1 MSKINKKK
9 LLSLGLLTLG
19 VAGVTLS
26 TSASA
31 PAVNNQNQPISSRSA
46 TTSFTLLSTHSTNE
60 DVVNIVNFRNMLY
73 NIAANLSYSTIDSSI
88 VILSR
93 MNRDAEFLLSDSKIA
108 QYKINDTT
116 PEFATEI
123 DSLKD
128 LLDQT
133 IDTAQ
138 QIFYIY
144 QMYGYLQDPDF
155 GSTINGVFPGTKC
168 DDYYDEYNPGFLGTG
183 STFLHGYTNY
193 EVDFN
198 FWKIENH
205 PDKLRTKYG
214 DITPANWNFKILF
227 EGLEPVELLADGSYD
242 ITADKL
248 INFLS
253 GSNTNPQQ
261 KIQNIIEKFNNVIN
275 DFEINSNNINPS
287 KYGILKDK
295 TLEIIPQIK
304 SDKIFFEI
312 LKNKINLMMVEYF
325 SNILFDSYQYSEDDR
340 YGNIHDIKNTPVRYN
355 MNFGAKLSDLF
366 NTDASLDSSYNETLI
381 KRDVKTSLKF
391 MNSSEY
397 LKLMNFYKTLKNDF
411 NTYINTIVTQSQ
423 ADAKYQRGLEK
434 RFKDA
439 FVSDPNSEIGKES
452 NNTVFK
458 FNNQLY
464 QNGFMLQNAIDSEG
478 NYNIIKLMAESS
490 GIANTPEVGTRYW
503 PRTFRLYDE
512 TSGWNTV
519 TEEHYLNHYGYHNIP
534 IYKYYFDSSS
544 QTKLANSELI
554 KMKFSSIIKDQV
566 NYILQRGDSF
576 ERIYSSKLQTPFTL
590 VNNTKLDTFAF
601 DKNYLKYNDFGW
613 LGIIT
618 GKYNNFYYTHGS
630 PFTSHIQYYSLF
642 YDEFIKIAKDVY
654 KPLNKTSI
662 EQLKQRLQSFSEKYR
677 KYAGMIAQNWGSH
690 FNNIHN
696 MSRSAGQH
704 VIYETKVDPYENF
717 LDLFTE
723 VINEQVRKPKIY
735 EWINAIAQ
743 DALVDNNKF
752 LYSPILNN
760 FEDSIVDDQKQKI
773 IEPDEIVRLK
783 QFYNPMRGNFSY
795 QVQTLPSNSRYAR
808 KPLLPNNFK
817 YKWFDENILSSYD
830 VQGAANYN
838 AKLLQYEKILKLFK
852 NNYYGND
859 SIEAMQDYAYNNN
872 IIGNGSLIN
881 SAKINLTNNFLDD
894 ITINRQ
900 AELFKLIPG
909 LTAHERI
916 GLPGNIDELIESVFA
931 IRPELPYI
939 EESKKILEYIENV
952 PKIPVQ
958 QNIDVLDSLVEQLNV
973 QLSKIINSPQKNTIV
988 TQKNTLVTT
997 IVQLKEQKIANDIY
1011 SNAKDFVEKAES
1023 INNKHNDTR
1032 FIEDIEAQITLAR
1045 AEVAKVKD
1053 TSKLSELTLRLNQ
1066 LDAVIVAKKAIKVA
1080 VDLPQETNAV
1090 QLKQQVQAAQIELD
1104 KVPVGFQKTELQKI
1118 LNNLNSI
1125 ATQRQIDEGDR
1136 LVLNTLPATKL
1147 IIDLDKKPTL
1157 INRDN
1162 IKVTTIDGNLL
1173 PEGVTP
1179 TYEFNADD
1187 ESGIL
1192 KVILT
1197 LTKGTQKL
1205 VKPEEQFQLKTNA
1218 NYQDAQDL
1226 LIISKLIVS
1235 VDVID
1240 KAMIPS
1246 DVLDAN
1252 LTTKLANGEQL
1263 PNGIVVKYH
1272 KTPNNQNGTIDIIV
1286 TLERGNVTSKKPSQR
1301 VTGLWTPQDQINA
1314 ADLEILENI
1323 NPFINA
1329 DRKLFASDVNENNT
1343 SVFNNTDGVLLPE
1356 GVTVSLN
1363 FTPND
1368 DAATLEVIPTLYKG
1382 EVKLIKQT
1390 QHLSGFR
1397 TIGNFIDS
1405 VQENAKIIVTNLKQL
1420 PSKLKIT
1427 EAIVVDNRTG
1437 KPFDSSINQVI
1448 QIVSID
1454 DEHGTATIKTN
1465 FNKGSQNGT
1474 ITQTITGF
1482 FTTAQQAQIDADDLA
1497 LLNKDIR
1504 VETDLNRLPSTVKV
1518 NELKVTD
1525 VDGYRLNDSITKD
1538 ITIISANND
1547 TGDLEIEVKLTKG
1560 NQSVTKPIITLHLK
1574 TTADSTQDEIID
1586 NELEILAQQLAMTVE
1601 NKNRLSS
1608 KVQSSQVL
1616 LKRLDGKT
1624 IDTNVVIAKELTH
1637 DDKNGNLSVA
1647 LTLTKAG
1654 RVYRTDAELIHGF
1667 KTEADIYKEQHIAQ
1681 DVADAINV
1689 SISVPAE
1696 KLNNLASE
1704 VKESDLI
1711 ITDLQGNQID
1721 AKYTKIINL
1730 KADNE
1735 SKKLIVNLTLKDSE
1749 IISIKDPTEIL
1760 GFKSQNELDKAELDA
1775 LNIVAIV
1782 SNKNQKASE
1791 VLNNQIIVSN
1801 SDGSTISTRFEY
1813 NFNKNA
1819 EDSSGTLTVI
1829 VAINKGSQTRNIQ
1842 IPITGFLTTQQANDV
1857 QKQQE
1862 LESLLEGAIVSVKD
1876 KTKLPSQITQD
1887 DVIVLDKD
1895 GNTLPTDVTKAITLK
1910 SNDTAGTLVV
1920 GINIS
1925 KDGIQENKNFPI
1937 TGLKTL
1943 TEQSKEDENL
1953 LDSIQITA
1961 STTSEKLPTELS
1973 VSDINIK
1980 ATNGKDLP
1988 EGVIPVI
1995 TLSEPNDKLG
2005 TIKVKVTLTKGSQE
2019 SVKETVVVKTKNSTT
2034 KTELNSLLD
2043 GAPVET
2049 KSEAKDKLPSDLTK
2063 EDIIVKDKDGAII
2076 DPSIIKDIK
2085 ITPNDEDGT
2094 ATVTV
2099 TVEKDG
2105 IELTKDIPLIG
2116 QKTKAQDDL
2125 DKLAQGLQ
2133 ISVKPEAINKLPSQL
2148 DKDKDLIIL
2157 DKLNQELPANITK
2170 LITLNP
2176 DDKNG
2181 VADVQVVLTNSDGL
2195 TSKVNKKLTGLKTQV
2210 LTPEQQANKE
2220 IVNKTQISI
2229 EIVDKNKLPS
2239 DVNKAEVVVK
2249 LADGNPLPSD
2259 ISTAVELIPNNENG
2273 RLTIVTTLQ
2282 KGDQSSP
2289 KEPIIIDGFKKD
2301 YSKYLNE
2308 LAKNI
2313 QAILNENSKEKLPSE
2328 LENNN
2333 IAIKDKLGVDLPSD
2347 VNIQY
2352 NINQKNDKDGNAN
2365 VHVVLEKDGTK
2376 VTVDLALNNLTTIDE
2391 KYLDEL
2397 LNGVSAEVKPESK
2410 DKLPND
2416 LTKDDIIIKDKNGNP
2431 ISKDI
2436 LKDITVTPNDKNG
2449 TAIINITVTKNEK
2462 SKSKDIKIDN
2472 IKTQTQDDVEKTKAI
2487 IKEESKNKDSKDL
2500 NVNDIEFKDKDGNPI
2515 DNKDIKDV
2523 EIIQPKDPKDSVK
2536 VNVIITKDGKDYPV
2550 TVDIEQQNNLSKTPN
2565 PLIISIITVSSL
2577 LLIVGIGLII
2587 LLAKKW

>member
-31 PAVNNQNQPISSRSA
+31 PVDNNQNQPISLRSA
-46 TTSFTLLSTHSTNE
+46 TTSFTLFSTQSTNE

-93 MNRDAEFLLSDSKIA
+93 MNKDAEFLLSDSKIA
-108 QYKINDTT
+108 QYKINDTSQ
-116 PEFATEI
+116 EFATEI
-123 DSLKD
+123 DNLKD
-128 LLDQT
+128 MLNQT

-155 GSTINGVFPGTKC
+155 GSTMKGAFPLIIEQN
-168 DDYYDEYNPGFLGTG
+168 YYESEYYPGFLGTG
-183 STFLHGYTNY
+183 NTFIKGYNTY
-193 EVDFN
+193 DVWFD

-253 GSNTNPQQ
+253 GSNTNPKQ

-275 DFEINSNNINPS
+275 DFEINSNNINAS
-287 KYGILKDK
+287 KYGILKNK
-295 TLEIIPQIK
+295 ALEIIPQIK
-304 SDKIFFEI
+304 ADKIFFEI

-355 MNFGAKLSDLF
+355 SNFGAKLSDLF
-366 NTDASLDSSYNETLI
+366 NTDANLDSSNNTTLI

-411 NTYINTIVTQSQ
+411 NTYINAIVTQSQ
-423 ADAKYQRGLEK
+423 ANAKYQRGLEK

-458 FNNQLY
+458 FNNQSY

-490 GIANTPEVGTRYW
+490 GIAKTPEIEIKYW

-519 TEEHYLNHYGYHNIP
+519 TEEQYLNHYGYHNIP
-534 IYKYYFDSSS
+534 IYKYYDG
-544 QTKLANSELI
+544 ANETNLINNELV
-554 KMKFSSIIKDQV
+554 KMKFSSIIKDQINHYKQTWSV
-566 NYILQRGDSF
+566 FDHV
-576 ERIYSSKLQTPFTL
+576 YSSKLQTPFTL

-613 LGIIT
+613 LGIASTI
-618 GKYNNFYYTHGS
+618 KNRYYTHGS

-642 YDEFIKIAKDVY
+642 YDEFIQIAKDVY

-690 FNNIHN
+690 FNNIYE
-696 MSRSAGQH
+696 MSRSTGQH

-723 VINEQVRKPKIY
+723 VINKQVRKPKIY

-872 IIGNGSLIN
+872 IIGNGSFIN
-881 SAKINLTNNFLDD
+881 SAKLNLPNNFLDD

-909 LTAHERI
+909 LTAHERV
-916 GLPGNIDELIESVFA
+916 GLPGNIDDLIESVFA

-958 QNIDVLDSLVEQLNV
+958 ENIDVLDSLIAQLNT
-973 QLSKIINSPQKNTIV
+973 QLIKITHSPQRNGLV
-988 TQKNTLVTT
+988 TQKNSLVTT
-997 IVQLKEQKIANDIY
+997 IAQLKEQKKANDIY
-1011 SNAKDFVEKAES
+1011 SNAENFVEKAES

-1032 FIEDIEAQITLAR
+1032 FIENIESQIALAKP
-1045 AEVAKVKD
+1045 EVAKVID
-1053 TSKLSELTLRLNQ
+1053 SNRLDQLTLRLNQ
-1066 LDAVIVAKKAIKVA
+1066 LDAAIVAKKAIKIA
-1080 VDLPQETNAV
+1080 VDLPQDTKAS

-1104 KVPVGFQKTELQKI
+1104 KVQVGFQKTELQKI
-1118 LNNLNSI
+1118 LNSLGTI
-1125 ATQRQIDEGDR
+1125 ATQRQIDEEDR
-1136 LVLNTLPATKL
+1136 VVLDTLPATKL
-1147 IIDLDKKPTL
+1147 IVDLDKKPTL

-1173 PEGVTP
+1173 PEGVIP
-1179 TYEFNADD
+1179 AYKFDADD
-1187 ESGIL
+1187 ETGIL
-1192 KVILT
+1192 KVTLT

-1205 VKPEEQFQLKTNA
+1205 VKPEEQFQLKTNV

-1235 VDVID
+1235 VDVIN
-1240 KAMIPS
+1240 KAMIPT
-1246 DVLDAN
+1246 DVEDNN

-1263 PNGIVVKYH
+1263 PAGIVVKYE
-1272 KTPNNQNGTIDIIV
+1272 KTPNNQNGTIDITV

-1301 VTGLWTPQDQINA
+1301 ITGLWTPQDQINA
-1314 ADLEILENI
+1314 ADLKILENVI
-1323 NPFINA
+1323 PFIKA
-1329 DRKLFASDVNENNT
+1329 DRKLFASDVNKNNT
-1343 SVFNNTDGVLLPE
+1343 SVFDKIDGSLLPE

-1363 FTPND
+1363 FTSND

-1437 KPFDSSINQVI
+1437 KPFHSSINQVI
-1448 QIVSID
+1448 QIVSTD
-1454 DEHGTATIKTN
+1454 DEHGTATIKAN

-1525 VDGYRLNDSITKD
+1525 TDGYRLNDSITKD
-1538 ITIISANND
+1538 IKIISANND

-1608 KVQSSQVL
+1608 KVQSSEVL

-1624 IDTNVVIAKELTH
+1624 IDANVVIAKELTH

-1654 RVYRTDAELIHGF
+1654 RIYHTDAELIHGF

-1721 AKYTKIINL
+1721 AKYTKIISL
-1730 KADNE
+1730 TADNKA
-1735 SKKLIVNLTLKDSE
+1735 KKLIVNLTLKDAE

-1791 VLNNQIIVSN
+1791 VLNNQIIVAN

-1813 NFNKNA
+1813 NFNKNVQDA
-1819 EDSSGTLTVI
+1819 SGTLTVT

-1842 IPITGFLTTQQANDV
+1842 IPITGFLTIQQANDV
-1857 QKQQE
+1857 KKQQE

-1876 KTKLPSQITQD
+1876 KTKLPSQIIQD
-1887 DVIVLDKD
+1887 DVIILDKD
-1895 GNTLPTDVTKAITLK
+1895 GNTLPVDVTKAITLK

-1920 GINIS
+1920 GVNVS
-1925 KDGIQENKNFPI
+1925 KDGVQESKNFPI
-1937 TGLKTL
+1937 IGLKTS
-1943 TEQSKEDENL
+1943 TEQSKEDKNL

-1980 ATNGKDLP
+1980 VTNGKDLP

-2005 TIKVKVTLTKGSQE
+2005 TVKVKVMLTKGSQE
-2019 SVKETVVVKTKNSTT
+2019 SVKETIVVKTKNSTT
-2034 KTELNSLLD
+2034 KTELDSLLD

-2049 KSEAKDKLPSDLTK
+2049 KPEAKDKLPTDLTK
-2063 EDIIVKDKDGAII
+2063 DDIIVKDKDGTII

-2105 IELTKDIPLIG
+2105 IESTKNIPLTG

-2133 ISVKPEAINKLPSQL
+2133 ISVKPEAISKLPSQL
-2148 DKDKDLIIL
+2148 DKEKDLIIL
-2157 DKLNQELPANITK
+2157 DKSNQELPANITK

-2181 VADVQVVLTNSDGL
+2181 VADVQVVITNSDGL
-2195 TSKVNKKLTGLKTQV
+2195 TSKVNKKITGLKTQV

-2220 IVNKTQISI
+2220 IINKTQISI

-2273 RLTIVTTLQ
+2273 RLTIVATLQ
-2282 KGDQSSP
+2282 KGDQSSS
-2289 KEPIIIDGFKKD
+2289 KEPIVVDGFKKD
-2301 YSKYLNE
+2301 FTRYLNE

-2313 QAILNENSKEKLPSE
+2313 QAILNEDSKEKLPSE
-2328 LENNN
+2328 LQNDN
-2333 IAIKDKLGVDLPSD
+2333 ITIKDKLGIDLPSD

-2365 VHVVLEKDGTK
+2365 VHVVLEKDGTE

-2523 EIIQPKDPKDSVK
+2523 EIIQPKDPKDSIKVK
-2536 VNVIITKDGKDYPV
+2536 VTITKDGKDYPV
-2550 TVDIEQQNNLSKTPN
+2550 TIDIEQQDNLSKLPN
-2565 PLIISIITVSSL
+2565 ALIISILTVSSL
-2577 LLIVGIGLII
+2577 LLIVGMGLII